1 MGFKFERLEIW
12 QRSIEYIDT
21 VYDVA
26 QAFPKEER
34 FNLVSQI
41 RRAATSIAL
50 NIAEGSTGQTD
61 AEQARFLGM
70 ALRSLLE
77 TVACLHL
84 ARRRGYIA
92 DDGFQK
98 AYADAQR
105 LAVKIQAMRRH
116 LAPDAPW
123 VRDPDRPY
131 DTFREDNE

>member
-50 NIAEGSTGQTD
+50 NIAE
-61 AEQARFLGM
+61 